1 MNRKITNLFLILSL
15 FFITSCATN
24 SMEVPRY
31 AGYDFDAMIN
41 NAYVIKL
48 NDSSKIATLKGYVR
62 DVNWQLDKPIKGN
75 ISAHYRANK
84 NSEKYLGKIKGMD
97 NLQIVALTPVRIETT
112 RGLKSDSTVQIN
124 GGAAV
129 TMVNVMKKNYLPK
142 GDYVFRFKVFG
153 THNWDRK
160 EIYVKVR

>member
-1 MNRKITNLFLILSL
+1 MSYKIKILLLLFSL

-24 SMEVPRY
+24 SMEVPLY
-31 AGYDFDAMIN
+31 QGYNFDAKIN
-41 NAYVIKL
+41 NANVIKL
-48 NDSSKIATLKGYVR
+48 DDSTKITTLKGYVR

-75 ISAHYRANK
+75 IRAYFRANK
-84 NSEKYLGKIKGMD
+84 NSKKYIGNIKSMD
-97 NLQIVALTPVRIETT
+97 NLQIVALTPVNIETT

-142 GDYVFRFKVFG
+142 GDYVFRVKVFG

-160 EIYVKVR
+160 EIYVQVR